1 MQRQALLV
9 VDDDLERIAHELR
22 AYFPDTFLECGREHE
37 DLLFSLA
44 FDEYILD
51 IRAHV
56 QRFEHLVT
64 LIDNKVLH
72 MGQVDSFCLAEGKC
86 AARRPYQYHWLLLL
100 EGLRLFFERLPTI
113 HNFNRVLFR
122 VHILQESVK
131 FALDLKS

>member
-72 MGQVDSFCLAEGKC
+72 VGQVDSFCLAEGKC
-86 AARRPYQYHWLLLL
+86 AAWRPYQYHWLLLL
-100 EGLRLFFERLPTI
+100 EGLRLFFKRLPTI

-122 VHILQESVK
+122 VHILQESIK
-131 FALDLKS
+131 FALDLKG